1 MSYKIKLQEEQE
13 VIAKQMR
20 MQQNRI
26 KDLIRILEKEMN
38 KLNTINSQNQT
49 AISKEISAVKIS
61 IGEGMTNTDHVR
73 ENKLC

>member
-1 MSYKIKLQEEQE
+1 MSYKIKFQEEQE

-20 MQQNRI
+20 IQQNRI

-49 AISKEISAVKIS
+49 AISKEISAVKIT
-61 IGEGMTNTDHVR
+61 IKEEMTNLDHVR
-73 ENKLC
+73 EDKLC